1 MRVASL
7 LVLAVLVVG
16 CASVKP
22 IPISAGDVCFHC
34 RRTITDPSLAAEII
48 SNEGHAFKFSSV
60 VCVTEYLRDHPN
72 EGVRAV
78 FVADHARNRLMEAEG
93 AYYVP
98 FKTPP
103 PYTGTEFAAFRD
115 LEKAKEFASLN
126 HAAPTDW
133 DGVVAAKMEHVGH

>member
-1 MRVASL
+1 MRVAPFL
-7 LVLAVLVVG
+7 ALAILVSA

-34 RRTITDPSLAAEII
+34 RRTITDATLAAEVI
-48 SNEGHAFKFSSV
+48 SDQGHAFKFSSV
-60 VCVTEYLRDHPN
+60 VCLAEYLRDHPN
-72 EGVRAV
+72 EGVRAS
-78 FVADHARNRLMEAEG
+78 FVADHARGRLMEADA

-115 LEKAKEFASLN
+115 LEKAREFASLN
-126 HAAPTDW
+126 HSVPTDW
-133 DGVVAAKMEHVGH
+133 NGVVQANVSHAGH